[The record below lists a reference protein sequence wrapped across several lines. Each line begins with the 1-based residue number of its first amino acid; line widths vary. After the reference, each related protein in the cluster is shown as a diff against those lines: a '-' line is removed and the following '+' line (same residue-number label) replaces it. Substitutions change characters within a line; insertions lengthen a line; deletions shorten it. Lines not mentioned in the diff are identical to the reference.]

1 VEELVP
7 VEVPEAW
14 REAAE
19 EVRAH
24 LVAIRGGAPFL
35 SPSDAWQLVAWLE
48 SGVRVGDLVLAVER
62 AAEARRRKRARTPLT
77 LGAVKR
83 HLGRP
88 SYARDVPRSKPGE
101 PPLAALA
108 RALRGNPDPDG
119 AGARLAASLADVRP
133 EESGEREALAAI
145 RTFVETRWDGLGDA
159 RRDALRARACDEL
172 GDLLRLVDEA
182 DGHALVEE
190 TARDLFR
197 QGYPLLAA
205 ASVRALL
212 A

>member
-1 VEELVP
+1 VEEVVP

-14 REAAE
+14 RQAAE

-48 SGVRVGDLVLAVER
+48 GGVRVGDLVLAVER
-62 AAEARRRKRARTPLT
+62 AAEARRKKRARTPLT

-88 SYARDVPRSKPGE
+88 AYTRAVPRAQQGE
-101 PPLAALA
+101 PPLSALA
-108 RALRGNPDPDG
+108 LAVRAYPDPDG
-119 AGARLAASLADVRP
+119 AGARLAASLAAATPDD
-133 EESGEREALAAI
+133 SGEREALTAI
-145 RTFVETRWDGLGDA
+145 RTFVEQRWDGLGHVQ
-159 RRDALRARACDEL
+159 REALRARARDEL